1 MPGALLV
8 MVSLIVRLSLAS
20 VDDESYRADIDRAYQ
35 SVLRVHAALP
45 ESQAAP
51 RGSGRGAPAA

>member
-20 VDDESYRADIDRAYQ
+20 VDDESYRADIDGAYQ
-35 SVLRVHAALP
+35 SVLRVHAALS